1 MGIAG
6 LEVMSRAFQDRIFIS
21 CSRLVGT
28 KEVCCQKSKY
38 AILKLDK
45 IHSAIL
51 LGIGGICR
59 PEGNFVGEKFVC
71 CFFPPPNSGVLLKIK
86 EQKRKIFFSQTLIY
100 FRFVSVL

>member
-28 KEVCCQKSKY
+28 KEVCCQESKY

-59 PEGNFVGEKFVC
+59 PEGNFVWEKFVC
-71 CFFPPPNSGVLLKIK
+71 CFFFPSKFWCSLKNQRAEK
-86 EQKRKIFFSQTLIY
+86 EDFFSQTLIY

>member
-1 MGIAG
+1 M
-6 LEVMSRAFQDRIFIS
+6 LPE
-21 CSRLVGT
+21 
-28 KEVCCQKSKY
+28 SKY

-51 LGIGGICR
+51 LGICGICR
-59 PEGNFVGEKFVC
+59 PQGNFVGEKFL
-71 CFFPPPNSGVLLKIK
+71 FFSPNSGVLLKIK